1 MDRGAQQATVLAK
14 ESYVTEHDMKFRGI
28 AGDKSKAWQV
38 CELKAKIRL
47 RMSSCWIMADN
58 SDHHPHDDI

>member
-1 MDRGAQQATVLAK
+1 MAK